1 MRKLVSM
8 RALLMALLIMPI
20 SMIIYAH
27 DADPSVLSLED
38 LTKIRTISDAHISP
52 DGESIAYTRSHPREV
67 YLDDDGSSWTE
78 LYISDLKGHERPF
91 ITGEVSIHNIQW
103 ATDNSAIYFLTKRGH
118 DKHTSLYVIPVDGGE
133 AQKVV
138 NHDNSISGYA
148 LSADG
153 SKLVFWAKDKKDENI
168 EKLAKKGFKAEVYE
182 EDRESTKLW
191 LLPLDSKAKQAELLY
206 STTHVIHAQF
216 SSNNSVLLKQSP
228 TSLID
233 DNYMQA
239 GLLNIDLHGKV
250 LTSVSHV
257 GKLGQYE
264 VSPKGD
270 KVALI
275 GTNDMHDPAAGRLFV
290 AELNSGKLTNI
301 LPDFAGHVRDIQWLS
316 NSTIGFVAHQGTG
329 SFWAS
334 KKASDSSNKYKV
346 LRKDDSIV
354 YKVSVDAAGDNAVF
368 LIQKPSHPTELYT
381 TGSRKQFKRL
391 TDSNPWLANKTL
403 AQQESIKYTSRD
415 GVELE
420 GILVHPLNSEGH
432 APLIVYV
439 HGGPES
445 HVSNGWVSRYSSPV
459 HFAASKGYAA
469 FFPNYRGSTGR
480 GVAFSQ
486 MGQGKYA
493 AGEFDDIVD
502 GKEYLVKTG
511 LVDRTKVGI
520 TGGSY
525 GGYASAWGATALT
538 EHYAASVMFVGI
550 SNQLSKFGT
559 TDIPNEMY
567 NVHARSWPWEKWQ
580 WMLERSPIYHAEK
593 ANTPILIMHGKN
605 DTRVHP
611 SQSMELYRYLKTI
624 GKVPVRLVFYPGEGH
639 GNRKAGAQLDYSYR
653 LMRWMD
659 NYLLGD
665 GKAMPAYQID
675 HAAKLAAKNKQQEG
689 NN

>member
-1 MRKLVSM
+1 MRKWVLV
-8 RALLMALLIMPI
+8 RALLLASLAMPT
-20 SMIIYAH
+20 SMVTA
-27 DADPSVLSLED
+27 ASESDPSVLSLED
-38 LTKIRTISDAHISP
+38 LTRIKSLRDAEISP
-52 DGESIAYTRSHPREV
+52 DGKKVAFTRSNPRKV
-67 YLDDDGSSWTE
+67 YVDDDGSSWTE
-78 LYISDLKGHERPF
+78 LFVADLKGDTRPF
-91 ITGEVSIHNIQW
+91 ITGKVNISSIQW
-103 ATDNSAIYFLTKRGH
+103 SADNKKVYFLSKRGD
-118 DKHTSLYVIPVDGGE
+118 DKFTSLYAIPVDGGE

-138 NHDNSISGYA
+138 EHGNSIAGYA
-148 LSADG
+148 LARDG
-153 SKLVFWAKDKKDENI
+153 KSMIFWAKDKRDKHK

-191 LLPLDSKAKQAELLY
+191 LLPLHDKTQDATPLY
-206 STTHVIHAQF
+206 SDTHVIQAKF
-216 SSNNSVLLKQSP
+216 SSNNTVLVKQAP

-233 DNYMQA
+233 DSYMQS
-239 GLLNIDLHGKV
+239 GLVNISLDGKV
-250 LTSVSHV
+250 LAKVEHV
-257 GKLGQYE
+257 GKLGQFE
-264 VSPKGD
+264 ASPKGD
-270 KVALI
+270 KVAII
-275 GTNDMHDPAAGRLFV
+275 GTNDIHDPATGRLFV
-290 AELNSGKLTNI
+290 ADLKTGKLTNI
-301 LPDFAGHVRDIQWLS
+301 LPDFDGHVRDIQWLS
-316 NSTIGFVAHQGTG
+316 KSTIGFVAHQGTG

-334 KKASDSSNKYKV
+334 KKATDTTPKYKV
-346 LRKDDSIV
+346 LSKDDSIV
-354 YKVSVDAAGDNAVF
+354 NKASVDADGDNAVF
-368 LIQKPSHPTELYT
+368 LIHKPSHPTELYT
-381 TGSRKQFKRL
+381 AGKRKRFKRL
-391 TDSNPWLANKTL
+391 TDSNPWLADKTL
-403 AQQESIKYTSRD
+403 ARQESIKYTARD
-415 GVELE
+415 GVEVE
-420 GILVHPLNSEGH
+420 GILVHPLNNQGN

-445 HVSNGWVSRYSSPV
+445 HLSNGWVSRYSSPV
-459 HFAASKGYAA
+459 HYAASKGYAA

-480 GVAFSQ
+480 GVEFSQ

-511 LVDRTKVGI
+511 LVDRSKVGI

-580 WMLERSPIYHAEK
+580 WMLERSPIYHVEK
-593 ANTPILIMHGKN
+593 AKTPILIMHGKN

-611 SQSMELYRYLKTI
+611 SQSMELYRYLKTL

-639 GNRKAGAQLDYSYR
+639 GNRKTGAQLDYSIR

-665 GKAMPAYQID
+665 GEEMPAYEVD
-675 HAAKLAAKNKQQEG
+675 HASNLEAKSEQKDKK
-689 NN
+689 